1 MLKLRLTRIGRKKQP
16 VYRLVIME
24 HTTRRDGRP
33 IEQLGF
39 YNPLTK
45 ESSFQVEKIQKWLSS
60 LGKGVIIVVRT
71 LITELGKILMKGEV

>member
-45 ESSFQVEKIQKWLSS
+45 ESSFQVEKIQKWLSY
-60 LGKGVIIVVRT
+60 GVKPTETVYQLLKKAKIV
-71 LITELGKILMKGEV
+71 E

>member
-16 VYRLVIME
+16 AYRLVVME

-33 IEQLGF
+33 VDLVGY

-45 ESSFQVEKIQKWLSS
+45 ESNFKVDKIQKWLKNGAKPSQTVAD
-60 LGKGVIIVVRT
+60 LLRKAQII
-71 LITELGKILMKGEV
+71 EK

>member
-24 HTTRRDGRP
+24 HSARRDGRP
-33 IEQLGF
+33 VDQVGY

-45 ESSFQVEKIQKWLSS
+45 ESNFQVDKIQKWLSY
-60 LGKGVIIVVRT
+60 GVKPTETVYQLLKKAEIV
-71 LITELGKILMKGEV
+71 E